1 MTWEL
6 VLQIM
11 ALMTWGSLMASPWSP
26 RARRRIDTERNKAWN
41 EVNNNVRKG

>member
-26 RARRRIDTERNKAWN
+26 RARARALDRTWE
-41 EVNNNVRKG
+41 EVNKNGPRR